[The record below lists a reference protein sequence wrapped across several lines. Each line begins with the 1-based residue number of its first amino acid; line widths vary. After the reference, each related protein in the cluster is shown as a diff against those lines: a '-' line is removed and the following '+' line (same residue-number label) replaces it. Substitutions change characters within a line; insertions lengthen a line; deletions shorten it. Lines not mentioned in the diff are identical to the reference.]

1 MKKRN
6 DSVLTAAFRNR
17 LNGALAGMLVIFLA
31 TFISITVATNYF
43 SKRDEQHLEH
53 AGELR
58 VLSQELAKNAV
69 EAAGGK
75 EEAFTELKIARDDF
89 EKRWG
94 YLVKG
99 DESTN
104 LPPAEYDAMPKLDSL
119 WQQAKR
125 N

>member
-6 DSVLTAAFRNR
+6 DSVLTAVVRNR
-17 LNGALAGMLVIFLA
+17 LNGVLAGLLVIFLA

-43 SKRDEQHLEH
+43 SKRDEQYLEH

-75 EEAFTELKIARDDF
+75 EEAFTELKIAR
-89 EKRWG
+89 EIGRAH
-94 YLVKG
+94 V
-99 DESTN
+99 
-104 LPPAEYDAMPKLDSL
+104 
-119 WQQAKR
+119 
-125 N
+125 